1 MQLAAN
7 ELRPGTLV
15 RYEGRMCTVV
25 WWNIL
30 RNDRRAF
37 CQLRIKDL
45 QTGRQTE
52 LKEHTDS
59 KWEVLDKE
67 EKDLSHS
74 YRDGLVEVFF
84 TEAGDEVRCPV
95 AAAEDA
101 LRWPAEAYKGFF
113 VDEQL
118 VAVFPPKHSILTI
131 TDTSP
136 PIRGAGSGQ
145 KEAVLENGMKV
156 KVNLLCDVGDKVR
169 IDTETSEF
177 KERIA
182 K

>member
-1 MQLAAN
+1 MQVSAL

-37 CQLRIKDL
+37 VQMRIKDL
-45 QTGRQTE
+45 LTGRTTE
-52 LKEHTDS
+52 LKESTDS
-59 KWEVLDKE
+59 KWEVLDKDE
-67 EKDLSHS
+67 RDMSYS
-74 YRDGLVEVFF
+74 YRDGEQEVFF
-84 TEAGDEVRCPV
+84 TLEGEEFRCPV

-101 LRWPAEAYKGFF
+101 LKWPAETYNAVF
-113 VDEQL
+113 VDGQL
-118 VAVFPPKHSILTI
+118 VTINPPKHSILTI
-131 TDTSP
+131 TETSP
-136 PIRGAGSGQ
+136 PIRGAGSGN
-145 KEAVLENGMKV
+145 KEATLENGLKV
-156 KVNLLCDVGDKVR
+156 KVNLLCDIGDKVR
-169 IDTETSEF
+169 IETETMEF

>member
-1 MQLAAN
+1 MQVSAL

-15 RYEGRMCTVV
+15 RYEGRMCTVI

-37 CQLRIKDL
+37 VQMRIKDL
-45 QTGRQTE
+45 ENGRMTE

-67 EKDLSHS
+67 EKELSYS
-74 YRDGLVEVFF
+74 YRDGAVEVFF
-84 TEAGDEVRCPV
+84 TPEGDELRCPA

-101 LRWPAEAYKGFF
+101 LKWPAESYTAMF
-113 VDEQL
+113 VDGQL
-118 VAVFPPKHSILTI
+118 VAVQPPRFAVLKI
-131 TDTSP
+131 TETAP
-136 PIRGAGSGQ
+136 AMRGGGSGT
-145 KEAVLENGMKV
+145 KEALLENGVKV
-156 KVNLLCDVGDKVR
+156 KVNLLCDVGDQVR
-169 IDTETSEF
+169 IETETLEF
-177 KERIA
+177 RERVT

>member
-1 MQLAAN
+1 MQVSAL

-15 RYEGRMCTVV
+15 SYEGRMCTVV

-37 CQLRIKDL
+37 VQMRIKDL
-45 QTGRQTE
+45 QSGRVQE
-52 LKEHTDS
+52 LKEQTDS

-67 EKDLSHS
+67 EKDLAYS
-74 YRDGLVEVFF
+74 YRDGQVEVFF
-84 TEAGDEVRCPV
+84 TPEGEEVRCSI
-95 AAAEDA
+95 AATEDA
-101 LRWPAEAYKGFF
+101 LKWPAEAYKGFF
-113 VDEQL
+113 VGGEL
-118 VAVFPPKHSILTI
+118 VAVFPPKHSVLEI
-131 TDTSP
+131 TETSP
-136 PIRGAGSGQ
+136 PIRGVGSGT

-156 KVNLLCDVGDKVR
+156 KVNMLCDVGDKVR

>member
-1 MQLAAN
+1 MQVSAL
-7 ELRPGTLV
+7 ELRPGTIV
-15 RYEGRMCTVV
+15 KYEGRMCTVI

-37 CQLRIKDL
+37 VQMRIKDL
-45 QTGRQTE
+45 QNGRTTE

-67 EKDLSHS
+67 DKDLSHS
-74 YRDGLVEVFF
+74 YRDGIDEVFF
-84 TEAGDEVRCPV
+84 TETGDEVRCPV

-101 LRWPAEAYKGFF
+101 LKWPAEQYKGFF
-113 VDEQL
+113 VDGQL
-118 VAVFPPKHSILTI
+118 VAVFPPKHAVLTI
-131 TDTSP
+131 TETAP
-136 PIRGAGSGQ
+136 PIRGAGSGM
-145 KEAVLENGMKV
+145 KDAVLENGMKA
-156 KVNLLCDVGDKVR
+156 KVNQLCDVGDKVR
-169 IDTETSEF
+169 LDTETMEF